1 MKGVDFEIALV
12 ECLLIFLYLS
22 QNQSLGRDHLHEE
35 WVDTMDE
42 RAVYVYFRGCE

>member
-1 MKGVDFEIALV
+1 MGGGGGVDA
-12 ECLLIFLYLS
+12 
-22 QNQSLGRDHLHEE
+22 E